1 MGWAQ
6 LRGLAGPGPHGL
18 VGWLA
23 EMDWIGHYYIF
34 TNIISD
40 TIHLYTLYI
49 VHHTLHNIASRL
61 TRAAR
66 PQPRLGLQTTPNT
79 QRGRGHAEPVNAA
92 AAAYKRG
99 TPVARCGRYEKPPR
113 DTVIEIVQFK

>member
-1 MGWAQ
+1 MGWP
-6 LRGLAGPGPHGL
+6 GLGCLLGLPGPHGL

-23 EMDWIGHYYIF
+23 ELDWIGHSYVF
-34 TNIISD
+34 TNIMHV
-40 TIHLYTLYI
+40 HLYTFYI
-49 VHHTLHNIASRL
+49 FHHTLHNIASRL

-66 PQPRLGLQTTPNT
+66 PQPRLGLQTTQNT
-79 QRGRGHAEPVNAA
+79 QRGRGHAEPGNAA

-99 TPVARCGRYEKPPR
+99 TPVARCGSYEKLPR